1 MTNTVEIE
9 IPLFIKV
16 NPVDNTAIIVN
27 TGGLKEGTLFSC
39 GLVLT
44 EFVPQGH
51 KVALKDIHPNEE
63 IVRYGEVIGYAQQ
76 LIPKGSWI
84 RETLVIMPT
93 PPELDSLPIS
103 TKVVDVEPFEREYTF
118 LGYRNS
124 DGSVGTKNLLGIT
137 TSVQC
142 VAGVLDF
149 AVKKIKQE
157 LLPSFPNVDD
167 VIALTHSYGCGV
179 AIDAPDAV
187 IPIRTIQNLAKHP
200 NFGGEV
206 MIIGLGCEKLVPS
219 RLNDGNEDGN
229 ILSLQDESGFSN
241 MIESIVAMA
250 EERLQVLNVR
260 KREVCSVSDLVI
272 GVQCGGSDA
281 FSGVTANPA
290 VGYAADLLVKAGATV
305 LFSEVTEVRDA
316 IHLLTPRASTEEV
329 GQALIREMKWYDNYL
344 DRGEADRSA
353 NPTPGNKRGGLS
365 NVVEKSLGSVV
376 KSGTTPIIDVL
387 APGEKA
393 RKKGLIFAATPAS
406 DFVCG
411 TLQLASGIHLQVF
424 TTGRGTPYNLSMAP
438 VMKVATRNAL
448 QDQWHDLI
456 DVNAGKIATGEATIE
471 EVGWEIFNDILKIA
485 SGTKKTWADK
495 WGIHNDLVL
504 FNPAPIT

>member
-1 MTNTVEIE
+1 MTNTVNLE

-16 NPVDNTAIIVN
+16 SSADNTAIIVN
-27 TGGLKEGTLFSC
+27 TGGLKEGIAFSC

-44 EFVPQGH
+44 EFIPQGH
-51 KVALKDIHPNEE
+51 KVALVDIHPEEE
-63 IVRYGEVIGYAQQ
+63 IIRYGEVIGYAKSF
-76 LIPKGSWI
+76 IKKGSWI
-84 RETLVIMPT
+84 KESLVIMPT

-103 TKVVDVEPFEREYTF
+103 TKVTEVDPLEKEYTF

-124 DGSVGTKNLLGIT
+124 DGSVGTKNILGIT

-149 AVKKIKQE
+149 AVKKIKEE
-157 LLPSFPNVDD
+157 LLPSFPGVDD
-167 VIALTHSYGCGV
+167 VIALTHNYGCGV
-179 AIDAPDAV
+179 AINAPDAA
-187 IPIRTIQNLAKHP
+187 IPIRTIRNLATHP
-200 NFGGEV
+200 NFGGEA
-206 MIIGLGCEKLVPS
+206 MIIGLGCEKLIPQ
-219 RLNDGNEDGN
+219 RLNNGKEDN
-229 ILSLQDESGFSN
+229 ILSLQNEDGFSN
-241 MIESIVAMA
+241 MIKSVIEMA
-250 EERLQVLNVR
+250 KDRLEKLNER
-260 KREVCSVSDLVI
+260 KREICPVSDLVI

-316 IHLLTPRASTEEV
+316 VHLLTPRASSKEV
-329 GQALIREMKWYDNYL
+329 GHALIREMKWYDDYL
-344 DRGEADRSA
+344 NKGEADRSA
-353 NPTPGNKRGGLS
+353 NPSPGNKRGGLS

-376 KSGTTPIIDVL
+376 KSGTTSIVDVL
-387 APGEKA
+387 APGEKT
-393 RKKGLIFAATPAS
+393 RKKGLVFAATPAS

-424 TTGRGTPYNLSMAP
+424 TTGRGTPYNLSVAP
-438 VMKVATRNAL
+438 VIKVSTRNTL

-456 DVNAGKIATGEATIE
+456 DINAGKIANGEATIE
-471 EVGWEIFNDILKIA
+471 EVGWEIFNEILAIA

-495 WGIHNDLVL
+495 WGIHNDLAL
-504 FNPAPIT
+504 FNPAPVT